1 MSTQSNTKKNGRPDS
16 IQRRPK
22 FQSIDGGNLHVPVL
36 RRKFSATAIPRL
48 FSLGDGDYEHD
59 RTA

>member
-1 MSTQSNTKKNGRPDS
+1 VSTEPKITKNGCPDS
-16 IQRRPK
+16 IPKQPK
-22 FQSIDGGNLHVPVL
+22 FQSIDGGNITVPVL